1 LCGKIFFL
9 TGIKVFEKVPIG
21 YLYHGKEV
29 CAVNAKQLVYS
40 QETGV
45 NEEAYFESILDELG
59 DAPIPVDRALRA
71 VQRDLEL

>member
-1 LCGKIFFL
+1 M
-9 TGIKVFEKVPIG
+9 
-21 YLYHGKEV
+21 
-29 CAVNAKQLVYS
+29 NAKQLVYS